1 MCVQH
6 HAAAVELYK
15 NLFHS
20 LARREDTRDQLLE
33 TFDTHTYH
41 FEKAVEIAN
50 FSEVSHLKDLLQ
62 RSQTDIEVVAA
73 EIQEGAVTLQSR
85 YRAMWELE
93 RILYQRFRHTGMGML
108 TQEVD
113 FELLQQHH
121 SAAFDSTVD
130 FSPKPLAVEP
140 FAVMLLGPNLIRNA
154 CFAKGEVHT
163 HTHTHVHVL
172 SHTHT
177 ITRTHT
183 QTNTHTLTDRHTH
196 KHSHTHR
203 NTNTP
208 THTQTNTHIYTNTHL
223 VAYTYQHRQTHSNIP
238 THTNTPTQRHTHT
251 QAQIQIHTH
260 TLIHTDTNGQTTFCY
275 PEHLNKMHIY
285 YSEKHFDCIFNVLK
299 QTRQDGK

>member
-1 MCVQH
+1 MCVMCMCVQH

-15 NLFHS
+15 NLFRS
-20 LARREDTRDQLLE
+20 LAQREDTRDQLLE

-163 HTHTHVHVL
+163 HTHTHVH
-172 SHTHT
+172 
-177 ITRTHT
+177 
-183 QTNTHTLTDRHTH
+183 TH
-196 KHSHTHR
+196 KHTHAHIHIHIHIHTCTR
-203 NTNTP
+203 TS
-208 THTQTNTHIYTNTHL
+208 THEYIHQYTYICIHIYKYIYIYQRIREVQDSTSSWTMNMY
-223 VAYTYQHRQTHSNIP
+223 VNIYAYI
-238 THTNTPTQRHTHT
+238 
-251 QAQIQIHTH
+251 
-260 TLIHTDTNGQTTFCY
+260 
-275 PEHLNKMHIY
+275 
-285 YSEKHFDCIFNVLK
+285 
-299 QTRQDGK
+299 

>member
-41 FEKAVEIAN
+41 FEKAVKIAN

-62 RSQTDIEVVAA
+62 RSQTDIKVVAV

-93 RILYQRFRHTGMGML
+93 RVLYQRFRHTGMGML

-140 FAVMLLGPNLIRNA
+140 FAVMLLGPNLMRNA

-163 HTHTHVHVL
+163 HTHTRV
-172 SHTHT
+172 HTHKH
-177 ITRTHT
+177 TRTHT
-183 QTNTHTLTDRHTH
+183 HTH
-196 KHSHTHR
+196 KHTHMRTHKHTR
-203 NTNTP
+203 
-208 THTQTNTHIYTNTHL
+208 
-223 VAYTYQHRQTHSNIP
+223 
-238 THTNTPTQRHTHT
+238 
-251 QAQIQIHTH
+251 IHTSIYMCMH
-260 TLIHTDTNGQTTFCY
+260 TIQVYLYI
-275 PEHLNKMHIY
+275 
-285 YSEKHFDCIFNVLK
+285 SENQRVS
-299 QTRQDGK
+299 G